1 MGVRDLRTRHLCTKA
16 ALMIHLTALTI
27 EFLRADSGA
36 VTVDVVPLMAAL
48 VGLALAVM
56 AVISGG
62 VEDLSADL
70 DTQLV
75 DHDIMTEFAPTVV
88 RIRGQVN

>member
-1 MGVRDLRTRHLCTKA
+1 MTHMKP
-16 ALMIHLTALTI
+16 LTI
-27 EFLRADSGA
+27 QFLCSECGA
-36 VTVDVVPLMAAL
+36 VTVDVVPLMAIL

-56 AVISGG
+56 GVVSGG
-62 VEDLSADL
+62 VGDLSDDL

-75 DHDIMTEFAPTVV
+75 DHDITTEFTPTVV